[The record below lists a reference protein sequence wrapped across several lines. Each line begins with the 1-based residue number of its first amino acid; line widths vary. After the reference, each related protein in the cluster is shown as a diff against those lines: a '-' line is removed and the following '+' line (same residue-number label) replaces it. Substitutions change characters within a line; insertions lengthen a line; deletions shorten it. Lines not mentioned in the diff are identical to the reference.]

1 MNHEAGHRKI
11 FGRRRGRRLGSR
23 QLFNF
28 TERALEYQ
36 IPGVCQAENPGRSPI
51 GLADCGVRQGDQPV
65 WLEIGFGY
73 GEHLSHLARA
83 YPDVGFI
90 GCEHYV
96 NGVAKLVG
104 ELFESGIGNVRV
116 HVGDVRDL
124 LEVLPGESI
133 DRAYLLYPDPWPKRR
148 HFSRRFV
155 TPQYLDLLDR
165 ALKSGAELR
174 IATDIGSFVAQALE
188 QMLFRMK
195 YEWPACSPN
204 DWRERWTES
213 MSTRYEQKAR
223 REARVPTYL
232 TFVKP

>member
-1 MNHEAGHRKI
+1 M
-11 FGRRRGRRLGSR
+11 
-23 QLFNF
+23 
-28 TERALEYQ
+28 
-36 IPGVCQAENPGRSPI
+36 
-51 GLADCGVRQGDQPV
+51 
-65 WLEIGFGY
+65 
-73 GEHLSHLARA
+73 SHLARA

-195 YEWPACSPN
+195 YKWPACSPN